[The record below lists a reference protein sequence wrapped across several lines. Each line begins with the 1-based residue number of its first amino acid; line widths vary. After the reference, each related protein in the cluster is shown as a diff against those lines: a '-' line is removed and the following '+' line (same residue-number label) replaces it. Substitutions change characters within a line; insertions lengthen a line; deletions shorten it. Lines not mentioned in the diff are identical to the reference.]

1 MATRNFYK
9 DQERMENDLKQQG
22 LDKDKKYLY
31 ETAIQ
36 AEKLNKRKK
45 KPKNESY
52 GWDVFNSDSLY
63 RAYDKR
69 TKKLPGET
77 IMNDK

>member
-1 MATRNFYK
+1 
-9 DQERMENDLKQQG
+9 MENDLKQSG

-31 ETAIQ
+31 ETAVQ
-36 AEKLNKRKK
+36 AEKLAKRKK

-69 TKKLPGET
+69 IKKLPGEG
-77 IMNDK
+77 ILNDK